1 MNNQKKGK
9 GKGNGKGNEKEKGN
23 GKGKGNEKGNGK
35 GKEKEKEQKQNK
47 QEALQ
52 FPIQENKE
60 QKKEFFLNFGDD
72 NKKGEEGL
80 EKNSKSL
87 DEFMKQKKK
96 KKELKINGLDLKK
109 QKLFKVPS
117 FLFQYYK
124 NIVLLDLSFNYLET
138 LPEDLFD
145 FQNNLKTLIASD
157 NQLISLPS
165 SIGFLTRLEK
175 LDLHSNLI
183 THLPYEISHLLTLQE
198 INLTSNPIANN
209 LPNELLLSGR
219 NLTQF
224 YLHSAIPKF
233 PKLNRPWINGSREI
247 LSILPQRELLGK
259 ESIVVM
265 SFNILSNTYANKELY
280 IYTPNFAIDWM
291 YRRKKIVQEIFRLED
306 EQSQQQKQQQKQEQ
320 NNFFTN
326 LFSNKNSK
334 MNNQFYM
341 NEQEEKKIPD
351 IICLQE
357 VEWGQFK
364 EFFEPKFDEWGY
376 SSIFKIK
383 ARYWNMPKSEA
394 DRVDGVAIFFS
405 KAKFDYIKHTAIDF
419 PDVAQRKIEMED
431 LPKVALD
438 RLGTRDQVAQILV
451 LKCKATGKLLMVA
464 NVHTYWSPMYPDVKA
479 FQVQFLL
486 EEIEHLKQTE
496 FPGIPVFICGDFNS
510 MYNSAAIDLLSQGS
524 VDPKHPDFI
533 KNNHGGNNPYSSSY
547 FKNLNSKSS
556 QVKNNNGGGNGKKE
570 KKEEKEKEQIKY
582 QYYDYGDYSKFGLS
596 HSISKLTSLY
606 QHFLE
611 FDSNPDSFTNLTL
624 DFEGVIDYIWY
635 DADCFIPIGFL
646 CPLEKKQAKKKYLGF
661 PNCHFPSDHIPLMG
675 EFLI

>member
-1 MNNQKKGK
+1 MINQKNQKK
-9 GKGNGKGNEKEKGN
+9 E
-23 GKGKGNEKGNGK
+23 
-35 GKEKEKEQKQNK
+35 KEKEKEQKQKPNK

-52 FPIQENKE
+52 FPIQDKKE
-60 QKKEFFLNFGDD
+60 QAQEFFLNFGDD
-72 NKKGEEGL
+72 NEKEKEKENEEQ
-80 EKNSKSL
+80 KN
-87 DEFMKQKKK
+87 K
-96 KKELKINGLDLKK
+96 KKELKINGFDLKK

-124 NIVLLDLSFNYLET
+124 NIVLLDVSFNYLET

-183 THLPYEISHLLTLQE
+183 VHLPYEISHLFALQE

-209 LPNELLLSGR
+209 LPNELLLSAR

-233 PKLNRPWINGSREI
+233 SKLMRPWINGSREI
-247 LSILPQRELLGK
+247 LSMIPQRELLGK

-265 SFNILSNTYANKELY
+265 SFNILSNTYANKDLY
-280 IYTPNFAIDWM
+280 SYTPNFAIEWM
-291 YRRKKIVQEIFRLED
+291 YRRKKIIQEIFRLED
-306 EQSQQQKQQQKQEQ
+306 EQQQQNQQQQQQQQQQQKQEQ
-320 NNFFTN
+320 NHFFKN
-326 LFSNKNSK
+326 LFGNKNSK
-334 MNNQFYM
+334 INKQFYI

-376 SSIFKIK
+376 SGIFKIK

-405 KAKFDYIKHTAIDF
+405 KTKFDYIKHTSIDF

-479 FQVQFLL
+479 LQVQFLL

-496 FPGIPVFICGDFNS
+496 FPGTPVFICGDFNS

-524 VDPKHPDFI
+524 VDPKHPDFV
-533 KNNHGGNNPYSSSY
+533 KNNHSNGNHYSSSY
-547 FKNLNSKSS
+547 FKTLNSNSS
-556 QVKNNNGGGNGKKE
+556 QGKSNSNKSTSNE
-570 KKEEKEKEQIKY
+570 KDSKLDKKIKSEKEKDKY
-582 QYYDYGDYSKFGLS
+582 QYYDYGSYSKFGLN

-611 FDSNPDSFTNLTL
+611 FDSNPNSFTNLTL

-635 DADCFIPIGFL
+635 DADSLIPIGL
-646 CPLEKKQAKKKYLGF
+646 LYPLDKKQSKKKYLGF

>member
-1 MNNQKKGK
+1 MSNQKK
-9 GKGNGKGNEKEKGN
+9 EKEKQKQKQNKQEELQFPIQEKKEQAQEFFLNLGDD
-23 GKGKGNEKGNGK
+23 NE
-35 GKEKEKEQKQNK
+35 KEKEKEQ
-47 QEALQ
+47 
-52 FPIQENKE
+52 
-60 QKKEFFLNFGDD
+60 
-72 NKKGEEGL
+72 EE
-80 EKNSKSL
+80 
-87 DEFMKQKKK
+87 QKKK
-96 KKELKINGLDLKK
+96 KKRI
-109 QKLFKVPS
+109 
-117 FLFQYYK
+117 K
-124 NIVLLDLSFNYLET
+124 N
-138 LPEDLFD
+138 
-145 FQNNLKTLIASD
+145 QC
-157 NQLISLPS
+157 LPS

-183 THLPYEISHLLTLQE
+183 THLPYEISHLFTLQE

-209 LPNELLLSGR
+209 LPNELLLSAR

-224 YLHSAIPKF
+224 YLHTAIPKF
-233 PKLNRPWINGSREI
+233 TKLMRPWINGSREI
-247 LSILPQRELLGK
+247 LSMVPQRELLGK

-306 EQSQQQKQQQKQEQ
+306 EQQQQQQNQQNRQQQQQQQQKQEQ
-320 NNFFTN
+320 NHFFKN
-326 LFSNKNSK
+326 LFGNKNSRISK
-334 MNNQFYM
+334 QFYI
-341 NEQEEKKIPD
+341 NGKEEKKIPD

-376 SSIFKIK
+376 SGIFKIK
-383 ARYWNMPKSEA
+383 ARYWNMPKGEA

-405 KAKFDYIKHTAIDF
+405 KAKFDYIKHTSIDF

-431 LPKVALD
+431 IPKVALD

-479 FQVQFLL
+479 LQVQFLL

-496 FPGIPVFICGDFNS
+496 FPGTPVFICGDFNS
-510 MYNSAAIDLLSQGS
+510 MYNSAAIDLLSRGN
-524 VDPKHPDFI
+524 VDPKHPDFV
-533 KNNHGGNNPYSSSY
+533 KNNHSNGNHHYSSSY
-547 FKNLNSKSS
+547 FKTLNSNSS
-556 QVKNNNGGGNGKKE
+556 QGKKINNSSSSSSTNEKNSKLE
-570 KKEEKEKEQIKY
+570 KKNLKETEKDKY
-582 QYYDYGDYSKFGLS
+582 QYYDYGSYSEFGLN

-635 DADCFIPIGFL
+635 DAESLIPIGLL
-646 CPLEKKQAKKKYLGF
+646 CPLDKKQSKKKYLGF